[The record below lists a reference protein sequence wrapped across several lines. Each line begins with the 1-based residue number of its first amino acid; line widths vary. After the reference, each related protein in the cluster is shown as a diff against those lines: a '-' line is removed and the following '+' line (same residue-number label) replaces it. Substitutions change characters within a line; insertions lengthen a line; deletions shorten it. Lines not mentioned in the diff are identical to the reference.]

1 MTGDYWKGELA
12 VDLMQEGVQH
22 GRELAEVQE
31 SLGRGDLFC
40 IDEEMRPDRARTA
53 RVDLLWQCAQSAV
66 RIGQR
71 DVRPATVMEQVRPNQ
86 DALCM
91 R

>member
-1 MTGDYWKGELA
+1 MVAVCQIAVCHEPLRMSEDTNRWNAASRLTTGDYWKGGLA

-53 RVDLLWQCAQSAV
+53 RVDWF
-66 RIGQR
+66 
-71 DVRPATVMEQVRPNQ
+71 
-86 DALCM
+86 
-91 R
+91 